1 MPYEQPV
8 LSADRT
14 DGPRG
19 TMVRSR
25 SPLAYM
31 PVVLSPL
38 EERLLEAQQQAR
50 AAVGAPPLEW
60 SPALT
65 RVARGR
71 CDQMPYSGPTH
82 FSLVGERQYVPLL
95 EALGVDFRA
104 AGENIAATEA
114 SRSPEE
120 DVARIVAM
128 MLANPA
134 QRANLLDPEY
144 TGVGVGVVAGEGAR
158 YWTVIFVQ
166 SDGRTAQ
173 DRGGRRR

>member
-8 LSADRT
+8 LSADRP

-71 CDQMPYSGPTH
+71 WKKFAAWLKTH
-82 FSLVGERQYVPLL
+82 GLKAPPAALLLTSVER
-95 EALGVDFRA
+95 F
-104 AGENIAATEA
+104 
-114 SRSPEE
+114 
-120 DVARIVAM
+120 
-128 MLANPA
+128 
-134 QRANLLDPEY
+134 
-144 TGVGVGVVAGEGAR
+144 
-158 YWTVIFVQ
+158 
-166 SDGRTAQ
+166 
-173 DRGGRRR
+173 